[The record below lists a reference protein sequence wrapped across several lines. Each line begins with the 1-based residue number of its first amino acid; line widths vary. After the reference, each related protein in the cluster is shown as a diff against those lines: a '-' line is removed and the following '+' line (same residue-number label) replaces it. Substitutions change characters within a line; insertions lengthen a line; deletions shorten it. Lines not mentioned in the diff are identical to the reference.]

1 MNGYATAGGGAMMT
15 MSYSRKMVFVSILG
29 DSLQDAILAR
39 IDGTYRED
47 TVNEQSGKGDQAGRP
62 VRCPETV
69 STGKRD
75 TLLGYL
81 CLHKGEASA
90 TSLLEGRKM
99 RVLTLIGTCR
109 SVCLDRKYW

>member
-15 MSYSRKMVFVSILG
+15 MSYSRKMVFVSISG
-29 DSLQDAILAR
+29 TAR

-90 TSLLEGRKM
+90 TSLLEGKKM
-99 RVLTLIGTCR
+99 RVRTLIGTCR